1 MGRRNTNGNV
11 VETVPDESN
20 GDASS
25 GESKGPLTSA
35 QRLAASVAASS
46 VEVSADPFEAEAKY
60 FTEYRVLSRDV
71 RFFFIMFYLYF
82 GILDYLNLEA
92 GFDRFG

>member
-35 QRLAASVAASS
+35 QRLAASAAARRAAAARLKDTLRPGWVA
-46 VEVSADPFEAEAKY
+46 
-60 FTEYRVLSRDV
+60 
-71 RFFFIMFYLYF
+71 
-82 GILDYLNLEA
+82 
-92 GFDRFG
+92 